1 MITKDDLKMYEMSIQ
16 DVSSYKKLVNDLSDL
31 ITKYESVTK
40 DKRDPNLVSF
50 NNDLNIRISNVEVI
64 LSKLN

>member
-40 DKRDPNLVSF
+40 DKQDPNLVSF

>member
-31 ITKYESVTK
+31 ITKYESVTR
-40 DKRDPNLVSF
+40 DKQDPNLVSF